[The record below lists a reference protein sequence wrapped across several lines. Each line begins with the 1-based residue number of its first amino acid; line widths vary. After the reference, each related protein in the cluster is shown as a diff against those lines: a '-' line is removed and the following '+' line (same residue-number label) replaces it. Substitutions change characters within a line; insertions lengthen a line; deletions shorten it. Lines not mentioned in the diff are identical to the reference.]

1 MAAPQTTGDD
11 MKFVQ
16 IMECQTT
23 RFDELDALDKQW
35 QQATAGRNT
44 VVHQYVTKDRDRPN
58 TYVIIVEFD
67 SYEDAT
73 KNNELPETQEIAQ
86 QMQKLVDGE
95 VTFRN
100 LDVMSE

>member
-1 MAAPQTTGDD
+1 

-16 IMECQTT
+16 IMECRTT
-23 RFDELDALDKQW
+23 RFEELDQLDAQW
-35 QQATAGRNT
+35 QNATAGRNT
-44 VVHQYVTKDRDRPN
+44 VVRQYVTKDRDRPD

-73 KNNELPETQEIAQ
+73 KNNELPETNEIAQ

-95 VTFRN
+95 VVFRN
-100 LDVMSE
+100 LDVLHE